1 VRADPIWLG
10 QVLLNLLT
18 NASAY
23 SPPESTIAVTVA
35 AQHGW
40 VEVQVQDQGPGIP
53 PGEQAHIFSPYVR
66 GRAGRQ
72 ARCTGLGLG
81 LHIVQT
87 LVRLHGGTVGVRSTP
102 GEGACFW
109 FRLPALGLGP
119 APRQLACGPIWRS

>member
-1 VRADPIWLG
+1 MKLNGAVIPDEMRG
-10 QVLLNLLT
+10 QPGAPEARVLVIITELASKNLLQRLH
-18 NASAY
+18 
-23 SPPESTIAVTVA
+23 EC
-35 AQHGW
+35 QKEGL
-40 VEVQVQDQGPGIP
+40 PGIP

-119 APRQLACGPIWRS
+119 APRQLACGPISRS